1 MTGGVD
7 RSPKKKYFKGM
18 PMSEKNESYLFDL
31 LESMNKSLK
40 DIRRNLMLIGFSLG
54 LLALGLVLLSIPG

>member
-1 MTGGVD
+1 
-7 RSPKKKYFKGM
+7 M

-54 LLALGLVLLSIPG
+54 LLALGLLLLSIPG

>member
-1 MTGGVD
+1 
-7 RSPKKKYFKGM
+7 
-18 PMSEKNESYLFDL
+18 MSEKNESFLFDL